1 MRFSTPDP
9 SFAGVE
15 TEADGKVMPHLGL
28 DPWQLGFLFTA
39 DATAPYCLGAV
50 LRLFAFIRDL
60 ICLDT
65 GFTLFTLYRIY
76 LIYFI
81 QDRLQVVLYKT

>member
-9 SFAGVE
+9 SFARVE
-15 TEADGKVMPHLGL
+15 TEADGKVMPCLGL

-50 LRLFAFIRDL
+50 LHLFAFIRDL
-60 ICLDT
+60 IY
-65 GFTLFTLYRIY
+65 LYYGIY

-81 QDRLQVVLYKT
+81 QDLPYLLYTGPLTGGPV